1 MAKKTKWTLTGQV
14 QSVTHG
20 QKKDVAKIG
29 KGEMVSTI
37 AFDSGA
43 LADMAPGD
51 GARIKIEVDPK
62 LNFDED

>member
-1 MAKKTKWTLTGQV
+1 MGKKIEWELTGQV

-20 QKKDVAKIG
+20 QKKDIAKIG

-43 LADMAPGD
+43 LTHLEPGD
-51 GARIKIEVDPK
+51 KVEIRIRVNPK
-62 LNFDED
+62 LEFPED